1 MLAAMMEA
9 SERQKSNKELS
20 LRLIRKHLRMQNP
33 EVVEAA
39 YEDGVT
45 LSYPYFSERQ
55 FQISVELLS
64 KSMEQ
69 PVQLNYK
76 QVVDHSLV
84 DEINRPGT
92 NKPN

>member
-1 MLAAMMEA
+1 
-9 SERQKSNKELS
+9 
-20 LRLIRKHLRMQNP
+20 
-33 EVVEAA
+33 VVEAA

-84 DEINRPGT
+84 DEIGRPGMNRP
-92 NKPN
+92 N